1 MSAIEKNHVFSD
13 GQSIIIAAAAAAQA
27 TNICKLVAGKDFLA
41 NTKYADLS
49 VLGKMRVIA
58 QAKTPIT
65 AVADSATLTI
75 AVWNHTAATS
85 IESGTLLASVDVTV
99 PLAGLAAGTNLAD
112 LMIPQNKIT
121 KQFVGVRYSVA
132 TQNVD
137 AGTVDTYLS
146 DHRER
151 RSGPTT

>member
-13 GQSIIIAAAAAAQA
+13 GQSIIIAAAAAAIA
-27 TNICKLVAGKDFLA
+27 TNVAKLVAGKDFLGT
-41 NTKYADLS
+41 TKYADLS

-58 QAKTPIT
+58 QAKTLIT
-65 AVADSATLTI
+65 AAADSAVLTI
-75 AVWNHTAATS
+75 AVYNHTAATN
-85 IESGTLLASVDVTV
+85 IHTGTLLASVDVTV

-121 KQFVGVRYSVA
+121 KQYVGVYYSVA

-137 AGTVDTYLS
+137 AGTVDTYLG
-146 DHRER
+146 DHREK
-151 RSGPTT
+151 RSIG